1 MIGTI
6 KLTGYDLYSFEA
18 MVPGI
23 FGEALAELLGI
34 SPEAVIIVS
43 LMPVYSRRKM
53 LQQALDEVLIDFVV
67 EAPNTYAASSYVDTV
82 GSSSFFE
89 AFKVELIDAGLY
101 NLVGVQVIG
110 SSLDVALPPPPPVS
124 SPSLSRGAL
133 VGAIFGAVSA
143 PTALFAIMSCFA
155 KKALRRLLLKC
166 GKAGRRMADIVVPD
180 FRNELDANKKDVQ
193 EFMRTQQLP
202 RLVDTTP
209 LLLENALKVDSSDL
223 LGRGG
228 FSTVFRGELRREN
241 TEKTCVAVKSYSFT
255 SPQDSALDANRD
267 TIIPESVNR
276 QMRRE
281 SVILCS
287 LNHPNIVKIFG
298 VVPERGWIIMEYCT
312 QGSLKSL
319 LDDEEKD
326 FTLSELTKFA
336 LATASGLAYLHS
348 GDVSIVHG
356 DLKADNVLVR
366 ENNSIC
372 LCDFG
377 LSEAKNRSKTIT
389 GGLSPR
395 GFTVQWT
402 APEILK
408 NQPKTKATDVYSL
421 AMTIWEI
428 FERKNPYGDMLDM
441 IVINQILSNV
451 RPEIGERVP
460 LEFRRLVQ
468 KSWDKHAKARPSAEQ
483 VAFTLLKY
491 TLDVCA
497 DSSQQNEPVGLK
509 KQLSKMFNGSKNTSE
524 TSNPIRESI
533 NDSVLTQHQEVDEH
547 EDPVKSGDVRMAVE
561 SSQMQDIL
569 NNNGTGFPRL
579 RVFIISFANLKDSIK
594 MTDVRVRVTLMDSK
608 GEIMERE
615 VCVPNSDGLNVSKDG
630 FLAIRSGITLSS
642 IPSNWEPGTLL
653 LFEIFHLRGSDKR
666 VDLKCWSF
674 VPKEKVTNDGV
685 FGYNL
690 IKKPVDIKA
699 LRKYLANK
707 FSFRG
712 LVPYHAD
719 GGIGMKVSYEIV

>member
-1 MIGTI
+1 
-6 KLTGYDLYSFEA
+6 
-18 MVPGI
+18 
-23 FGEALAELLGI
+23 
-34 SPEAVIIVS
+34 
-43 LMPVYSRRKM
+43 
-53 LQQALDEVLIDFVV
+53 
-67 EAPNTYAASSYVDTV
+67 
-82 GSSSFFE
+82 
-89 AFKVELIDAGLY
+89 
-101 NLVGVQVIG
+101 
-110 SSLDVALPPPPPVS
+110 
-124 SPSLSRGAL
+124 
-133 VGAIFGAVSA
+133 
-143 PTALFAIMSCFA
+143 MSCFA
-155 KKALRRLLLKC
+155 KAALRNILLKC
-166 GKAGRRMADIVVPD
+166 GPPGRRLADFVVPD
-180 FRNELDANKKDVQ
+180 FRSDLNDHKEEVA
-193 EFMRTQQLP
+193 EFMRTHQLP

-209 LLLENALKVDSSDL
+209 LLDENALKVDSSNL

-228 FSTVFRGELRREN
+228 FSTVFRGELRRKD
-241 TEKTCVAVKSYSFT
+241 TEKTCVAVKCYSFASPKDNTLDVNKNT
-255 SPQDSALDANRD
+255 S
-267 TIIPESVNR
+267 IPESVKR

-319 LDDEEKD
+319 LDDEERD
-326 FTLSELTKFA
+326 FSLSELTKFA

-348 GDVSIVHG
+348 ADVSIIHG

-497 DSSQQNEPVGLK
+497 RSSQQNERVSPK
-509 KQLSKMFNGSKNTSE
+509 KQRSKIFIGTKHTSE
-524 TSNPIRESI
+524 TGSPIRESI
-533 NDSVLTQHQEVDEH
+533 NDSVLTQHQEAKIVDKH
-547 EDPVKSGDVRMAVE
+547 EELIKNGDVRMAVE
-561 SSQMQDIL
+561 SSQTRESLIS
-569 NNNGTGFPRL
+569 NGTGFPRL
-579 RVFIISFANLKDSIK
+579 RVFIISFANIKDSIK
-594 MTDVRVRVTLMDSK
+594 MTDVRVRVTLIDSK

-642 IPSNWEPGTLL
+642 IPSDWEPGTLV
-653 LFEIFHLRGSDKR
+653 LFELLYLRGSDKR
-666 VDLKCWSF
+666 NNLKCWSF
-674 VPKEKVTNDGV
+674 VPKEQIKNGV

-707 FSFRG
+707 FSLRG

-719 GGIGMKVSYEIV
+719 GGTGLKVSYEIV

>member
-1 MIGTI
+1 
-6 KLTGYDLYSFEA
+6 
-18 MVPGI
+18 
-23 FGEALAELLGI
+23 
-34 SPEAVIIVS
+34 
-43 LMPVYSRRKM
+43 
-53 LQQALDEVLIDFVV
+53 
-67 EAPNTYAASSYVDTV
+67 
-82 GSSSFFE
+82 
-89 AFKVELIDAGLY
+89 
-101 NLVGVQVIG
+101 
-110 SSLDVALPPPPPVS
+110 
-124 SPSLSRGAL
+124 
-133 VGAIFGAVSA
+133 
-143 PTALFAIMSCFA
+143 MSCFA
-155 KKALRRLLLKC
+155 KAALRNILLKC
-166 GKAGRRMADIVVPD
+166 GPPGRRLADFVVPD
-180 FRNELDANKKDVQ
+180 FRSDLKDHKEEVA
-193 EFMRTQQLP
+193 EFMRTHQLP

-209 LLLENALKVDSSDL
+209 LLDENALKVDSSNL

-228 FSTVFRGELRREN
+228 FSTVFRGELRRKD
-241 TEKTCVAVKSYSFT
+241 TEKTCVAVKCYSFA
-255 SPQDSALDANRD
+255 SPQDNTLDVNKN
-267 TIIPESVNR
+267 TSIPESVKR

-319 LDDEEKD
+319 LDDEERD
-326 FTLSELTKFA
+326 FSLSDLTKFA

-348 GDVSIVHG
+348 ADVSIIHG

-389 GGLSPR
+389 GGLSPH

-497 DSSQQNEPVGLK
+497 RSSQQNE
-509 KQLSKMFNGSKNTSE
+509 
-524 TSNPIRESI
+524 
-533 NDSVLTQHQEVDEH
+533 
-547 EDPVKSGDVRMAVE
+547 
-561 SSQMQDIL
+561 
-569 NNNGTGFPRL
+569 
-579 RVFIISFANLKDSIK
+579 
-594 MTDVRVRVTLMDSK
+594 
-608 GEIMERE
+608 
-615 VCVPNSDGLNVSKDG
+615 
-630 FLAIRSGITLSS
+630 
-642 IPSNWEPGTLL
+642 
-653 LFEIFHLRGSDKR
+653 
-666 VDLKCWSF
+666 
-674 VPKEKVTNDGV
+674 
-685 FGYNL
+685 
-690 IKKPVDIKA
+690 
-699 LRKYLANK
+699 
-707 FSFRG
+707 
-712 LVPYHAD
+712 
-719 GGIGMKVSYEIV
+719 

>member
-1 MIGTI
+1 M
-6 KLTGYDLYSFEA
+6 A
-18 MVPGI
+18 
-23 FGEALAELLGI
+23 
-34 SPEAVIIVS
+34 AVIIIAIDS
-43 LMPVYSRRKM
+43 SGKRRK
-53 LQQALDEVLIDFVV
+53 LLALADQLFVDLVIEASDDFSASTILDSLKTTPNGEFVSKLEHFGLRGVSV
-67 EAPNTYAASSYVDTV
+67 EIS
-82 GSSSFFE
+82 
-89 AFKVELIDAGLY
+89 
-101 NLVGVQVIG
+101 Q
-110 SSLDVALPPPPPVS
+110 SSLLIALPPPPPTES
-124 SPSLSRGAL
+124 SNSRSKSTVIATVVAL
-133 VGAIFGAVSA
+133 VSIPSITF
-143 PTALFAIMSCFA
+143 ALMSCFA
-155 KKALRRLLLKC
+155 KAALRNILVKC
-166 GKAGRRMADIVVPD
+166 GPPGRRLADFVVPD
-180 FRNELDANKKDVQ
+180 FRSDLKDHKEEVA
-193 EFMRTQQLP
+193 EFMRTHQLP

-209 LLLENALKVDSSDL
+209 LLDENTLKVDSSNL

-228 FSTVFRGELRREN
+228 FSTVFRGELRRKD
-241 TEKTCVAVKSYSFT
+241 TEKACVAVKCYSFT
-255 SPQDSALDANRD
+255 SPQDSASD
-267 TIIPESVNR
+267 TNGNISIPESVKR

-319 LDDEEKD
+319 LDDEERN
-326 FTLSELTKFA
+326 FLVSELTKFA

-348 GDVSIVHG
+348 ADVSIVHG

-524 TSNPIRESI
+524 TSTPIRESI

-547 EDPVKSGDVRMAVE
+547 EDPVKSGDVKMAVE
-561 SSQMQDIL
+561 SSQMQD
-569 NNNGTGFPRL
+569 GTGFPRL

-594 MTDVRVRVTLMDSK
+594 MTDVRVRVTLIDSK

-642 IPSNWEPGTLL
+642 IPSDWEPGTLL
-653 LFEIFHLRGSDKR
+653 LFELFHLRGSDKR